1 MRNHPGYMYEGG
13 KILLDP
19 HDNPVVNHDFI
30 PLTLSVYTD
39 GAKLQE
45 MALRPGCRQAD
56 CKQALEQRKP
66 VLC

>member
-39 GAKLQE
+39 AAKLQE
-45 MALRPGCRQAD
+45 MALRPGCRQFD
-56 CKQALEQRKP
+56 CKKI
-66 VLC
+66 